1 MNAISQL
8 HKNQLRFNRGPIPR
22 ISQLCNSDTT
32 KGICRNTNF
41 CVIKLL
47 FCV

>member
-22 ISQLCNSDTT
+22 ISNYVIATLQ
-32 KGICRNTNF
+32 KGICRNANF